1 MSNVERFFED
11 AIADMRRQL
20 AGGGVTSRAALEDR
34 IALLTDYRLA
44 GIDEA
49 QFERL
54 LGTLAAGRSPVWLSA
69 IDPRDI
75 AGDLARRWGM
85 YRAAGGGGTGVRVPS
100 RN

>member
-1 MSNVERFFED
+1 MSTVERFFED
-11 AIADMRRQL
+11 VVADMRRQL
-20 AGGGVTSRAALEDR
+20 AGAGDAAGRVPIEDR

-54 LGTLAAGRSPVWLSA
+54 LAALSAGRSPVQLRA
-69 IDPRDI
+69 IDPREV
-75 AGDLARRWGM
+75 AGDLARRWSAF
-85 YRAAGGGGTGVRVPS
+85 RAEMMVPA

>member
-11 AIADMRRQL
+11 AVADMRRQL
-20 AGGGVTSRAALEDR
+20 VSSGAASREAIEDR

-49 QFERL
+49 QFQRL
-54 LGTLAAGRSPVWLSA
+54 LTMLAAGRSPVWLRA
-69 IDPRDI
+69 IDPCDL
-75 AGDLARRWGM
+75 AGDLARRWGA
-85 YRAAGGGGTGVRVPS
+85 YRTEVRVPS

>member
-1 MSNVERFFED
+1 MSTVERFFED
-11 AIADMRRQL
+11 AVADMRRQL
-20 AGGGVTSRAALEDR
+20 TGISAGSRDAIEDR

-54 LGTLAAGRSPVWLSA
+54 LATLAGGRSPVWLRA
-69 IDPRDI
+69 IDPRDV
-75 AGDLARRWGM
+75 AGDLARRWGA
-85 YRAAGGGGTGVRVPS
+85 YRTGAGAGMMVPS